1 MKVTNQFITTSK
13 LGINGRD
20 SYDRIWDK
28 DLTVL
33 LETIERCLQMNEEY
47 QDQYRIIKEKL
58 MTTPKGKQFDF
69 SESQIFG
76 KFDLFCRRLIKLMDM
91 FSTMQQFKALAA
103 QKFDGLDPLLIA
115 FNDIVKQ
122 FRSKGHDLLD
132 FHSNRFDRDYV
143 DFNVKMQNWRTLCNL
158 SLTVHLKTP
167 IVSKTP

>member
-33 LETIERCLQMNEEY
+33 LETIEKCLQMNEEY

-76 KFDLFCRRLIKLMDM
+76 KFDLFCRRLIK
-91 FSTMQQFKALAA
+91 K
-103 QKFDGLDPLLIA
+103 
-115 FNDIVKQ
+115 
-122 FRSKGHDLLD
+122 
-132 FHSNRFDRDYV
+132 
-143 DFNVKMQNWRTLCNL
+143 
-158 SLTVHLKTP
+158 
-167 IVSKTP
+167 